1 MVGPITVALF
11 SFINILVLI
20 RWEIES
26 WVELCYRDVLKIVW
40 NMTDV
45 SQNELFLKMVPKT
58 KPISVSLPCCQ
69 NFVMSRDVVHRR
81 PLSVWKSLYKIIA
94 LQDVCHEGEP
104 DYTNLFAS
112 NHIGPEGSLENGRHT
127 QGILS

>member
-1 MVGPITVALF
+1 
-11 SFINILVLI
+11 
-20 RWEIES
+20 
-26 WVELCYRDVLKIVW
+26 
-40 NMTDV
+40 
-45 SQNELFLKMVPKT
+45 
-58 KPISVSLPCCQ
+58 
-69 NFVMSRDVVHRR
+69 MSRDVVHRR